1 MIQIDRLDHLVLTVS
16 QVEASCTFYHQVLGM
31 EVVTFGEGRKA
42 LKFGQQKINLHQ
54 HGEEIEPKAA
64 KPVPGS
70 ADLCLITKTPLLEV
84 IRHLELCSIPV
95 EQGPVIRTGACGRIE
110 SVYFRDPDMNLLEV
124 SNYVNT

>member
-54 HGEEIEPKAA
+54 YGEEIEPKAA

-84 IRHLELCSIPV
+84 IRHLELCNIPV